1 MLINDLINKDI
12 KLPEPFVAGH
22 LIETLPNSWKDYKNN
37 IKHKR
42 KQMSLEDVILHIRIE
57 EQNWNKDKAEKVK
70 ELSSKAKVVEEKPKL
85 KNKENKTLWPSP
97 MQKTRSRT

>member
-1 MLINDLINKDI
+1 M
-12 KLPEPFVAGH
+12 AGH

-57 EQNWNKDKAEKVK
+57 EQNWNKDKVEKVK
-70 ELSSKAKVVEEKPKL
+70 ELSSKAKVVEEKPKPKNNRSRKQNFMTKPNA
-85 KNKENKTLWPSP
+85 KNKV
-97 MQKTRSRT
+97 

>member
-1 MLINDLINKDI
+1 M
-12 KLPEPFVAGH
+12 AGH

-70 ELSSKAKVVEEKPKL
+70 ELSSKAKVVEEKPKPKNNRSRKQNFMTKPNA
-85 KNKENKTLWPSP
+85 KNKV
-97 MQKTRSRT
+97 